1 MLKFIKSYNNNAA
14 LVKDE
19 QGKEWIVTGKGVSF
33 GLKKGQPIAEGKIER
48 RFKAEKDQ
56 AIESQIVQGINPK
69 SFEATDKVTKMAE
82 EKYQLEFTGYQ
93 YFALADHIDFA
104 IKRTM
109 DGAAVPDG
117 TVAWEGTRLFPKEY
131 KMAQDAAKIIEET
144 VHISM
149 ENSEPVYLMY
159 HFINAESDGSKL
171 QDTVRMSQ
179 YISGIVNIIQF
190 QYGLTLDASSF
201 NYQRFVS
208 HLRALMVRRIVGD
221 KQEAELDPAILKLME
236 LKYPEEKETVDR
248 IDTYLQNK
256 ADWHL
261 SPDDRVYLI
270 LHIWRMTHRDEEEA
284 RKD

>member
-56 AIESQIVQGINPK
+56 AIEPQIVQGINPK

-109 DGAAVPDG
+109 DGALPG
-117 TVAWEGTRLFPKEY
+117 RGPGSSPRSTRWPRTRLKSSRRQFIFPWR
-131 KMAQDAAKIIEET
+131 T
-144 VHISM
+144 V
-149 ENSEPVYLMY
+149 
-159 HFINAESDGSKL
+159 
-171 QDTVRMSQ
+171 SQ
-179 YISGIVNIIQF
+179 S
-190 QYGLTLDASSF
+190 T
-201 NYQRFVS
+201 
-208 HLRALMVRRIVGD
+208 
-221 KQEAELDPAILKLME
+221 
-236 LKYPEEKETVDR
+236 
-248 IDTYLQNK
+248 
-256 ADWHL
+256 
-261 SPDDRVYLI
+261 
-270 LHIWRMTHRDEEEA
+270 
-284 RKD
+284 